1 MTALLEGLGQSLI
14 RAPAQP
20 WSAVAELKY
29 SQKTAQI
36 LQLIEHNARVFWH
49 FDRPLPESEVSMDDT
64 DRRLIALLRSDGR
77 ASVASLAKALG
88 VSRGTVQN
96 RMARLAADGTIVGYT
111 VRLKPDIEEQR
122 MRAFMTVAV
131 EGNQVDAVI
140 KALRGEP
147 AVTALYST
155 NGRWDV
161 VAELRAES
169 LEGFDRVLARIR
181 LIEGISQTETS
192 LLLSTFK
199 F

>member
-1 MTALLEGLGQSLI
+1 
-14 RAPAQP
+14 
-20 WSAVAELKY
+20 
-29 SQKTAQI
+29 
-36 LQLIEHNARVFWH
+36 
-49 FDRPLPESEVSMDDT
+49 MDDT
-64 DRRLIALLRSDGR
+64 DRKLIGLLRNDAR

-96 RMARLAADGTIVGYT
+96 RMARLAANGTIVGYT

-122 MRAFMTVAV
+122 IRAFMTVAV
-131 EGNQVDAVI
+131 EGNQLDAVTR
-140 KALRGEP
+140 ALRGEP

-155 NGRWDV
+155 NGRWDI
-161 VAELRAES
+161 VAELRADS
-169 LEGFDRVLARIR
+169 LESFDRVLARVR